1 MGGTVRKVTGADKK
15 KDAKQE
21 AAAAAAKA
29 AAEAEQ
35 QKRKL
40 RQERN
45 EAARI
50 AGERQGAARRAR
62 SGSRGLL
69 SDTRLNPE
77 QGVATLGQTVL

>member
-1 MGGTVRKVTGADKK
+1 MMGGTVRKVTGEDKK
-15 KDAKQE
+15 KAAKQE
-21 AAAAAAKA
+21 AAAA

-40 RQERN
+40 RKERN

-62 SGSRGLL
+62 SGTRGLL

-77 QGVATLGQTVL
+77 QGVATLGQTGL

>member
-1 MGGTVRKVTGADKK
+1 MMSGVIDSVTGRDKK
-15 KDAKQE
+15 R
-21 AAAAAAKA
+21 AAERQAQQA

-40 RQERN
+40 RKERD

-77 QGVATLGQTVL
+77 QGVATLGQTGL